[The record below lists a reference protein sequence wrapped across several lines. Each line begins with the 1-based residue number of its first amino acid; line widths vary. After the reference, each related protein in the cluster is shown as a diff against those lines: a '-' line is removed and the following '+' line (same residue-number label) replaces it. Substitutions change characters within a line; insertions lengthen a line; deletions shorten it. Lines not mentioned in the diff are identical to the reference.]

1 MSKYTYFVFKY
12 ECNLV
17 MRRNCL
23 QCNKYN
29 KDKSSNKE
37 VAYGLVDGNLQ
48 DNKKFLLVNNCLFFN
63 NC

>member
-17 MRRNCL
+17 MRRYCL

-48 DNKKFLLVNNCLFFN
+48 DNKKFITCKQLSIF
-63 NC
+63 

>member
-48 DNKKFLLVNNCLFFN
+48 DNKKFITCKQLSIF
-63 NC
+63 

>member
-1 MSKYTYFVFKY
+1 MSKNTYFVFNY
-12 ECNLV
+12 EHKLV
-17 MRRNCL
+17 MRCNCL
-23 QCNKYN
+23 KRNNFSNNKN
-29 KDKSSNKE
+29 NSKE